1 MFHTNGGV
9 LRISPLFNQE
19 SGNISDFLQ
28 TFPANLHK
36 TLNGLWTLYR
46 ENTEAEKT
54 KHVTPPKTNIYP
66 LKNAGTGR

>member
-19 SGNISDFLQ
+19 KWEYFR
-28 TFPANLHK
+28 FPANLHK
-36 TLNGLWTLYR
+36 ALNGLWTLYR

-54 KHVTPPKTNIYP
+54 KNVTPPKTSIYP